1 MVTFGYFC
9 VGIHRLNSRRW
20 IVWLKLWR
28 LTFWWRIQ
36 ITLQRACHL
45 TLLLIVYG
53 LLHLLLH
60 QHCIKKCH
68 IFARYV
74 LAIQKC
80 LQINFFLSQACNSSI
95 SFPCFSRYG
104 AQVYRC
110 PGQFPL
116 PFKRFNV
123 VQASLL
129 LYLLP
134 IMTLTYSFRILGFK
148 SSLPEAVKVLSK

>member
-1 MVTFGYFC
+1 MNCVVEAMTFNILMEKPDNSPKGVSRDTSAHC
-9 VGIHRLNSRRW
+9 VWPSSFL
-20 IVWLKLWR
+20 
-28 LTFWWRIQ
+28 F
-36 ITLQRACHL
+36 
-45 TLLLIVYG
+45 
-53 LLHLLLH
+53 H

-95 SFPCFSRYG
+95 SFPGFSRYG

-116 PFKRFNV
+116 PFKQFNV
-123 VQASLL
+123 AQASLL